1 MTMLLV
7 IPMAHG
13 QLEEG
18 NVDNL
23 PIHEYTLTIEEQKVN
38 KAGKEVMGVIIN
50 SNIPW
55 PTLDFIEGEYAFI
68 NVTNNM
74 EVETVRIP
82 RLFG

>member
-13 QLEEG
+13 QSEEG

-38 KAGKEVMGVIIN
+38 KAGKEVMGMTIN
-50 SNIPW
+50 GQIPG
-55 PTLDFIEGEYAFI
+55 PTLDFIEGE
-68 NVTNNM
+68 
-74 EVETVRIP
+74 
-82 RLFG
+82 